1 MCGCLVL
8 VFSLLSAS
16 NCALIDLK
24 DDYYLVKL
32 IAFYYWRRAALF
44 FILYFLDNKEKL
56 S

>member
-8 VFSLLSAS
+8 VFSLLFAS

-24 DDYYLVKL
+24 DDYHLVKL
-32 IAFYYWRRAALF
+32 IAFYYGRKAAF
-44 FILYFLDNKEKL
+44 SFILYFLDNKEKL